1 MLVTVSRV
9 LRWFAAVVVT
19 LVAFAAGTWVAGAI
33 VLPHL
38 VANQADRW
46 VIAAG
51 CGVAVAALAAMWGY
65 RCATPEAADA
75 PDARGPAEPVVP
87 AAGERSISVSG
98 NLGGI
103 ASTGDNMVNVQ
114 GQAAKE

>member
-1 MLVTVSRV
+1 LVTVSKV
-9 LRWFAAVVVT
+9 LRWFVAVVVS
-19 LVAFAAGTWVAGAI
+19 LLAFAVGTWVAGAI

-38 VANQADRW
+38 VADHADRW

-65 RCATPEAADA
+65 RYATADAADA
-75 PDARGPAEPVVP
+75 PDARESAEPVVP

-98 NLGGI
+98 NLDGI
-103 ASTGDNMVNVQ
+103 ASTGDNTVNIQ

>member
-1 MLVTVSRV
+1 MTVSKV
-9 LRWFAAVVVT
+9 VRWFVAVVVT
-19 LVAFAAGTWVAGAI
+19 LLAFAVSTWVAGAI

-38 VANQADRW
+38 VADHADRW

-65 RCATPEAADA
+65 RYATAEAADA
-75 PDARGPAEPVVP
+75 PDACRPADLVVP

-103 ASTGDNMVNVQ
+103 ASTGDNTVNVQ